1 MRGEY
6 VSILCVCVYVW
17 KFDKSEEEILN
28 IRIFVSMDLAQG
40 KEFIQTIV
48 TVLFYILWYHVLEE
62 LPVLKVKM
70 RK

>member
-1 MRGEY
+1 M
-6 VSILCVCVYVW
+6 CVW

-28 IRIFVSMDLAQG
+28 RKNIRLDGSGPRERIYSDDCNS
-40 KEFIQTIV
+40 I
-48 TVLFYILWYHVLEE
+48 ILYVILEE

>member
-6 VSILCVCVYVW
+6 VHFMRVCVCVW

-28 IRIFVSMDLAQG
+28 RKNIRLDGSGPRERIYSDDSNS
-40 KEFIQTIV
+40 I
-48 TVLFYILWYHVLEE
+48 ILYVILEE

>member
-48 TVLFYILWYHVLEE
+48 TVLFYIL
-62 LPVLKVKM
+62 
-70 RK
+70 